1 MSQAVHEPQRSHSTV
16 PWAALALVLGLVVGV
31 MLAIGVSSVARWVFD
46 DSRSRITISD
56 VESDTVPGFAKAPE
70 PSGDACGDRRGCV
83 EAVKGIGASIYRF
96 RSLDLARQAVI
107 YSDADFY
114 RSDRLVV
121 EFEPSM
127 TADERFRLIQVV
139 EGTWTGSDD

>member
-1 MSQAVHEPQRSHSTV
+1 MSQAVHAPQRSRSTV
-16 PWAALALVLGLVVGV
+16 LWAAFALVLGLVVGV
-31 MLAIGVSSVARWVFD
+31 LLTTGVVLVVGWLFD
-46 DSRSRITISD
+46 DSRSRITVSD
-56 VESDTVPGFAKAPE
+56 VVGDTVPGFSDAPE

-83 EAVKGIGASIYRF
+83 EAVKGVGVSIYRF

-114 RSDRLVV
+114 RSDRFVV

-127 TADERFRLIQVV
+127 TADERFRLIQVL